1 VYENRV
7 AAKRQALRAC
17 EAAAA
22 AAGRRARLAA
32 EARTFGASHRL
43 PNLPQLFTPFEVC
56 IHF

>member
-1 VYENRV
+1 MYEDRM

-43 PNLPQLFTPFEVC
+43 PNLPQLFTPFEV
-56 IHF
+56 